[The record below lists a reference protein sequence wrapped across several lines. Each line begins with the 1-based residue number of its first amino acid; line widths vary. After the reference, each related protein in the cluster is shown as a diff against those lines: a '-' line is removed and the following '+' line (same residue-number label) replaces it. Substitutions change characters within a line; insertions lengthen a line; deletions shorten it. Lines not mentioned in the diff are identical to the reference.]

1 MQHFRWQWASVGEV
15 SKLLG
20 SPFGLTLSMQ
30 DVDSFL
36 SAKIDRKLAYWSSL
50 KLNAARKE
58 VVANGI
64 LISSMLYFLAL

>member
-1 MQHFRWQWASVGEV
+1 
-15 SKLLG
+15 
-20 SPFGLTLSMQ
+20 MQ